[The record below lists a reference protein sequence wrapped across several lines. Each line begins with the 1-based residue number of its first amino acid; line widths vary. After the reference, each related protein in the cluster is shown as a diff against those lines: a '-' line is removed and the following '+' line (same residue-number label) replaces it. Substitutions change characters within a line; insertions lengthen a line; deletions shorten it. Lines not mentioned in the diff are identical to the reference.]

1 MSTKAG
7 LWIDHQKAT
16 IVYLDGKEESTRI
29 IESDVEP
36 RIRVTGGSRS
46 ATPYGPQESAAE
58 RKREE
63 RRKHQMEAYYNKVV
77 DALRR
82 CEEVFIFGPG
92 PAKGELKK
100 NMERLKDLKVRVAA
114 VEPADKMTP
123 QQIAAK
129 VRAFFGQERRVRRS

>member
-16 IVYLDGKEESTRI
+16 IVYLEEQQESTRV
-29 IESDVEP
+29 IESQVEP

-46 ATPYGPQESAAE
+46 VTPYGPQESAAE
-58 RKREE
+58 RKRDE
-63 RRKHQMEAYYNKVV
+63 RRKHQLEAYYAQVI
-77 DALRR
+77 DALRQ
-82 CEEVFIFGPG
+82 CEEVYVFGPG
-92 PAKGELKK
+92 AAKGELKK
-100 NMERLKDLKVRVAA
+100 AMERAKDLHLRLVA

-129 VRAFFGQERRVRRS
+129 VRAFFGKERRVRRR

>member
-16 IVYLDGKEESTRI
+16 IVYLDGREEKSRT
-29 IESDVEP
+29 IESQVEP

-63 RRKHQMEAYYNKVV
+63 RRKHQLEAYLAQVIEAV
-77 DALRR
+77 RH
-82 CEEVFIFGPG
+82 CEELYIFGPG

-100 NMERLKDLKVRVAA
+100 SMERIKDLKVRVAA
-114 VEPADKMTP
+114 VEAADKMTP

-129 VRAFFGQERRVRRS
+129 VRTFFGQQRRPARS